1 VRRVID
7 RSQITWRRLVLI
19 SAGTVIFALCV
30 GAWVAS
36 GSFDASLTTL
46 STADPHRAAWAA
58 AGFAASLLA
67 SACAWRISFAA
78 VGAPMRRGQACASY
92 SIGSLV
98 NTFAPST
105 LGEGMRAV
113 LFGRSLPD
121 RGNRA
126 CTAAGAAGAVAV
138 AKALPHTLLLSAAV
152 LAAGFPAWLLLAP
165 ASLPVVAVVAVVF
178 LRRRAGSRLTAL
190 GQATATLFREPGF
203 GMRVVGWVT
212 VATAARVAAAT
223 AVAASLGIG
232 NPLDAG
238 LLVAAALIL
247 AGALPITPGSIGI
260 TSGAVSLAL
269 AQHGTPMATAL
280 AAGVLFHALESA
292 VGVSVGL
299 IAAPFVVRPGLIP
312 RAVGQVALVGA
323 VAITAAVLGASLFT
337 YLPLGGV

>member
-1 VRRVID
+1 MRRVLD
-7 RSQITWRRLVLI
+7 RSQITWRRVVLI
-19 SAGTVIFALCV
+19 SAGTVVFALCV

-58 AGFAASLLA
+58 AAFAASLLA
-67 SACAWRISFAA
+67 SACAWRVSFAA

-92 SIGSLV
+92 SMGSLV
-98 NTFAPST
+98 NTFAPAT
-105 LGEGMRAV
+105 LGDGIRAV

-152 LAAGFPAWLLLAP
+152 LVAGFPAWLLLAP
-165 ASLPVVAVVAVVF
+165 ASLPVVALVAVLF
-178 LRRRAGSRLTAL
+178 LRRRAGARLTAL
-190 GQATATLFREPGF
+190 GKASATLVREPWF
-203 GMRVVGWVT
+203 GIRVVGWMT
-212 VATAARVAAAT
+212 VAVAARVAAAT
-223 AVAASLGIG
+223 AVAASLGIA

-260 TSGAVSLAL
+260 TSGAISLAL
-269 AQHGTPMATAL
+269 AQHGIPLPTAL

-292 VGVSVGL
+292 VGVSIGL
-299 IAAPFVVRPGLIP
+299 VSVPFVVRPGIIP
-312 RAVGQVALVGA
+312 RRVGHVAFVGA
-323 VAITAAVLGASLFT
+323 AALTATVLGASLLT
-337 YLPLGGV
+337 YLPLSGV

>member
-1 VRRVID
+1 VRPVLD
-7 RSQITWRRLVLI
+7 RSQITWRRCVLI
-19 SAGTVIFALCV
+19 SAGVIVFAVCV
-30 GAWVAS
+30 GAWLAS

-58 AGFAASLLA
+58 AAFAASLLA
-67 SACAWRISFAA
+67 SACAWRNSFAA

-92 SIGSLV
+92 SMGSLV
-98 NTFAPST
+98 NTFAPAT
-105 LGEGMRAV
+105 LGDGVRAV

-138 AKALPHTLLLSAAV
+138 AKALPHTVLLSAAV
-152 LAAGFPAWLLLAP
+152 LVAGFPPWLLLAP
-165 ASLPVVAVVAVVF
+165 ASLPVIAVVAVLF
-178 LRRRAGSRLTAL
+178 LRRRAGARLAAL
-190 GQATATLFREPGF
+190 GQASATLLRNPGL
-203 GMRVVGWVT
+203 GMRVVGWTT

-223 AVAASLGIG
+223 AVAASLGIS

-247 AGALPITPGSIGI
+247 AGAVPITPGSIGV

-269 AQHGTPMATAL
+269 AQHGIAMPTAL
-280 AAGVLFHALESA
+280 AAGLLFHALESA

-299 IAAPFVVRPGLIP
+299 IAVPFVVRPGAIS
-312 RAVGQVALVGA
+312 RRVGQVAFVGA
-323 VAITAAVLGASLFT
+323 AALTAAVLGASLLT
-337 YLPLGGV
+337 YLPLSGV